1 MNGPVRK
8 IEILS
13 PFNQAIELTRLILFR
28 PFDITKWLII
38 GFAAFLSGWLNSGG
52 RSINPW
58 SFRGWNTSSAQ
69 APTVPI
75 PVLQSRPCWRVPPG
89 PHRGSGRF
97 HCRNR
102 HSLALGHLAWPFHF
116 YHCLV
121 RNRAAIAEPWRE
133 YHRKGNRFFLF
144 LIVLIVASI
153 AIVALLGGFVF
164 GSLMLWR
171 NYHISNTP
179 ALLVLVP
186 IAVFAWVAFAVVV
199 NLILYFM
206 PPVMYTRR
214 CSPGDAARAILRL
227 ILDDP
232 VPFIL
237 FILFMLA
244 LWIGWIM
251 VGCLVTCLTC
261 CRASLPY
268 IGTVMVLPV
277 PVFFRSFSLLF
288 LRQFGADWDVWSKI
302 PVPETTTPPV
312 QTIVPA
318 PPPAPA
324 APMQE
329 TTPPASEVPPEEP
342 NPPERSRYE
351 PPESPPLP

>member
-1 MNGPVRK
+1 
-8 IEILS
+8 
-13 PFNQAIELTRLILFR
+13 
-28 PFDITKWLII
+28 
-38 GFAAFLSGWLNSGG
+38 
-52 RSINPW
+52 
-58 SFRGWNTSSAQ
+58 
-69 APTVPI
+69 
-75 PVLQSRPCWRVPPG
+75 
-89 PHRGSGRF
+89 
-97 HCRNR
+97 
-102 HSLALGHLAWPFHF
+102 
-116 YHCLV
+116 
-121 RNRAAIAEPWRE
+121 
-133 YHRKGNRFFLF
+133 
-144 LIVLIVASI
+144 
-153 AIVALLGGFVF
+153 
-164 GSLMLWR
+164 
-171 NYHISNTP
+171 
-179 ALLVLVP
+179 LLVLVP

-214 CSPGDAARAILRL
+214 CSPSDAARAILRL

-261 CRASLPY
+261 CLASLPY

-324 APMQE
+324 APMEE

-351 PPESPPLP
+351 SPESPPPP